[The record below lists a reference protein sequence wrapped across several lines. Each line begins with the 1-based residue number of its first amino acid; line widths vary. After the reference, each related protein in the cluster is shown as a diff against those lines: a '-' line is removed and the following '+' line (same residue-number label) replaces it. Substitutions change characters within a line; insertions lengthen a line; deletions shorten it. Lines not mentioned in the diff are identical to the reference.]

1 LHNGGGA
8 FQEAEIHVIYRI
20 PNPQANSLI
29 PRVPH
34 TDLLFVAD
42 RGFPFWLIIEMVD
55 LSLADNVPTVLKA
68 LNAACPNLASDKY
81 T

>member
-42 RGFPFWLIIEMVD
+42 RGFPF
-55 LSLADNVPTVLKA
+55 
-68 LNAACPNLASDKY
+68 
-81 T
+81 

>member
-1 LHNGGGA
+1 
-8 FQEAEIHVIYRI
+8 
-20 PNPQANSLI
+20 
-29 PRVPH
+29 
-34 TDLLFVAD
+34 
-42 RGFPFWLIIEMVD
+42 MVD